1 MDTQNKKSKS
11 GVWKPIALIV
21 AVGAIIILS
30 QIFGLG
36 ERIAQ
41 LRGWI
46 SGMGAWGAVVY
57 IFIYA
62 AATVAAL
69 PGSALTVVAGAL
81 FGSLVGVIVVSIAS
95 TLGAALS
102 FLVSRYF
109 ARDAVARWLE
119 KKETFA
125 RLDRMTETHG
135 AVIVALTRLVPIFPF
150 NLLNFGFGLTR
161 VRFGT
166 YVFWSWLCMLPGTVL
181 YVVGADALIMAI
193 AEGKVPW
200 GLVGVLAATAVFIT
214 VIVRIARKHLSEKER
229 SCMPEGDTEFKYA
242 MPTLSPKDEHNITL
256 TRNVHPADWH
266 NPMPEGRY
274 NLVVIGAGTAGLV
287 TAAGAAGLGAKVALV
302 ERHLM
307 GGDCLNVGC
316 VPSKAIIRSSRA
328 AAQAQDTLRFG
339 AGCVQEIAVDFPA
352 VMERMRRIRAGI
364 SDHDSARRFSEELGV
379 DLFLG
384 HGRFSGPDTV
394 CVGDR
399 ELKFKKAV
407 IATGA
412 RPGVPPIPGLA
423 EAGFLTNETIF
434 NLTERPG
441 HIVFIG
447 GGPIGCELA
456 QAMRRLGSDITIIE
470 MAPQFL
476 IREDPDASGI
486 LARAFQREGIQILLD
501 ASCSRVEAR
510 GKKKALFVMHQGV
523 EKLIEADE
531 IMVGAGRIPNID
543 GLGLE
548 AAGVETS
555 RFGVVVTDQLRTT
568 NRRIYAAGDVAMA
581 YKFTHMADFAAR
593 IVIQNAL
600 FGGKKKLSS
609 LIVPWTTYTDPEIAH
624 VGMYENEARDRGL
637 DVDTYIKEF
646 SDLDRA
652 ILDGEDEGFVK
663 IHTKKGTDTILG
675 ATIVARHAGDMI
687 SEITLAMAAKIGLGS
702 IASVIH
708 PYPTRAEAIRQIGD
722 MYNRT
727 KLTPFVKGLFEKWLT
742 FSR

>member
-1 MDTQNKKSKS
+1 MNDTGKKRRS
-11 GVWKPIALIV
+11 GVWKPIVLIIV
-21 AVGAIIILS
+21 VGAIIVVS
-30 QIFGLG
+30 QILGLG
-36 ERIAQ
+36 EKITQ

-46 SGMGAWGAVVY
+46 SDMGTWGAVIY
-57 IFIYA
+57 ILIYA

-81 FGSLVGVIVVSIAS
+81 FGSVVGVIVVSIAS
-95 TLGAALS
+95 TLGAALA
-102 FLVSRYF
+102 FLVARYF
-109 ARDAVARWLE
+109 ARDAVVQWLE

-135 AVIVALTRLVPIFPF
+135 AIIVALTRLVPIFPF

-161 VRFGT
+161 VRFAT

-181 YVVGADALIMAI
+181 YVVGADALTMGI
-193 AEGKVPW
+193 AEGKIPW
-200 GLVGVLAATAVFIT
+200 VLIGVLAATAVLIT
-214 VIVRIARKHLSEKER
+214 VIVRIARKHLTRKEHIGAPTEDTETDYV
-229 SCMPEGDTEFKYA
+229 MPELY
-242 MPTLSPKDEHNITL
+242 PKDEHNITL
-256 TRNVHPADWH
+256 TRNVHPPNWR
-266 NPMPEGRY
+266 NPKPEGSY

-287 TAAGAAGLGAKVALV
+287 CAAGAAGLGAKTALV

-316 VPSKAIIRSSRA
+316 VPSKALIRSSRA
-328 AAQAQDTLRFG
+328 AAWAGDTVRFG
-339 AGCVQEIAVDFPA
+339 AGVRREIDVDFPA
-352 VMERMRRIRAGI
+352 VMERMRRLRAGI
-364 SDHDSARRFSEELGV
+364 SDHDSARRFTEELGV

-384 HGRFSGPDTV
+384 HARFTGQDTIS
-394 CVGDR
+394 VGDR

-412 RPGVPPIPGLA
+412 RPGVPPIPGLID
-423 EAGFLTNETIF
+423 AGFLTNETIF
-434 NLTERPG
+434 QLTELPG
-441 HIVFIG
+441 HIAFIG

-456 QAMRRLGSDITIIE
+456 QALRRLGSEITMIE

-476 IREDPDASGI
+476 IREDPDAADI
-486 LARAFQREGIQILLD
+486 LIRTFQREGIQVLLD
-501 ASCSRVEAR
+501 AGCSRVETR
-510 GKKKALFVMHQGV
+510 KDNKILTVKHQGV

-531 IMVGAGRIPNID
+531 IMVGAGRVPNID
-543 GLGLE
+543 NMGLH
-548 AAGVETS
+548 AAGVATN
-555 RFGVVVTDQLRTT
+555 RFGVVVDDRLQTT

-600 FGGKKKLSS
+600 FGGRKKLSS
-609 LIVPWTTYTDPEIAH
+609 LIVPWATYTDPEIAH
-624 VGMYENEARDRGL
+624 VGMYEKEARERGIE
-637 DVDTYIKEF
+637 VDTYIKEF
-646 SDLDRA
+646 SELDRA
-652 ILDGEDEGFVK
+652 ILDGEEEGFVK

-687 SEITLAMAAKIGLGS
+687 SEITLAMAAKMGLGS

-708 PYPTRAEAIRQIGD
+708 PYPTQAEAIRQIGD

-727 KLTPFVKGLFEKWLT
+727 KLTPRVKRILKTWLAL
-742 FSR
+742 SR